1 MRQLL
6 VDALDFPRNYIRA
19 SLFLNNCI
27 HGGNFQAGEQ
37 ACESC
42 EQKDPCRWMY
52 SNDECSDPQSKA
64 TAELLLSLEASLDYI
79 DTDVAHMGH
88 NIGTCSCHTCLWLKN
103 AENLLSL
110 YQKVKRSTHLQIARC
125 HP

>member
-6 VDALDFPRNYIRA
+6 MDALVFPRNYIRA
-19 SLFLNNCI
+19 SLSLNNCI
-27 HGGNFQAGEQ
+27 HSGNYQVGEQ

-42 EQKDPCRWMY
+42 LQKDACHWLY
-52 SNDECSDPQSKA
+52 SNDECSNPHRKS
-64 TAELLLSLEASLDYI
+64 TPELLQSLEFSLDFI
-79 DTDVAHMGH
+79 DTDAAHMGH

-110 YQKVKRSTHLQIARC
+110 YQKVKRSAHLEIAARNF
-125 HP
+125 